1 MKKIVLP
8 KLGQTME
15 EAVLESW
22 RVKEGDTVASGDV
35 IAEITT
41 DKATLEVQ
49 SFHDGTVRKILAAP
63 GDTVPVNAL
72 IALIGDPDEAISED
86 LLKAPAPAVAPA
98 PEADKTQPS
107 PARTAPA
114 TAAAVAPAPQEHAPS
129 GRVFISPR
137 ARRLAEADRIP
148 PVVLRGSG
156 PNGRVVEKDV
166 LAYRDRLQ
174 DLRLTPMAR
183 ELAYERGVD
192 LLTLTGTGTDGRITQ
207 EDVEAAAQATPA
219 AGRKEPLTAM
229 RRIVADRMA
238 QSKREIP
245 HYYLTI
251 EIDMTRAVDMRTRLN
266 ASGDLR
272 ISFNDL
278 IARAAAIAV
287 REVPEINARWED
299 DGIFYK
305 GAFNVGIA
313 VGLDAGLIVP
323 VVRNAD
329 RKSLTDIARTSA
341 DLIARARSKKLT
353 PDEYEGGSL
362 TITNLGMFEIDNFVP
377 VINPGEAVILGVGR
391 IADRPAVIDGGIHV
405 AKMMNITLSGD
416 HRTVDGARAALFLRT
431 LKELLESPDA
441 LTA

>member
-1 MKKIVLP
+1 MNKIVLP

-15 EAVLESW
+15 EAVLENW
-22 RVKEGDTVASGDV
+22 HVKEGDTVASGDV

-49 SFHDGTVRKILAAP
+49 SFHDGTVRKILAAE
-63 GDTVPVNAL
+63 GETVPVNAL
-72 IALIGDPDEAISED
+72 IALIGAPDEEIPEEM
-86 LLKAPAPAVAPA
+86 LKAASAPAPAPAAEKAQPAAAEAPVATMTAAAPA
-98 PEADKTQPS
+98 P
-107 PARTAPA
+107 
-114 TAAAVAPAPQEHAPS
+114 AAAPS
-129 GRVFISPR
+129 GRVFVSPR
-137 ARRLAEADRIP
+137 ARRISEAEKIP
-148 PVVLRGSG
+148 ATILRGSG

-166 LAYRDRLQ
+166 LAYRDRLAG
-174 DLRLTPMAR
+174 LRFTPMAR
-183 ELAYERGVD
+183 ELARERGVD
-192 LLTLTGTGTDGRITQ
+192 LLTVTGTGTDGRITR
-207 EDVEAAAQATPA
+207 EDVEAAAQARPA
-219 AGRKEPLTAM
+219 AGRKEPLSAM
-229 RRIVADRMA
+229 RRIVAERMA

-251 EIDMTRAVDMRTRLN
+251 EIDMTKAVEMRARLN
-266 ASGDLR
+266 ASGEVR

-287 REVPEINARWED
+287 REVPEINARWEN
-299 DGIFYK
+299 DGILYK
-305 GAFNVGIA
+305 GSFNVGIA

-323 VVRNAD
+323 VVRDAD
-329 RKSLTDIARTSA
+329 RKSLADIARDSA
-341 DLIARARSKKLT
+341 DLIERARSKKLT

-391 IADRPAVIDGGIHV
+391 IADRAVVIDGGIHV

-416 HRTVDGARAALFLRT
+416 HRIVDGARAALFLRT
-431 LKELLESPDA
+431 AKELLENPDS